1 MIRNVAFPYVKTK
14 DNNDGNLN
22 AKILRVHGQKV
33 AGHWLGP
40 VTRLGRLGLAEHPQ
54 SSWAQLEKKILKKI
68 SFKKYVIFRKYFI
81 AF

>member
-1 MIRNVAFPYVKTK
+1 MIRNVAFPYVETK
-14 DNNDGNLN
+14 DNNDGNLH

-54 SSWAQLEKKILKKI
+54 SSWA
-68 SFKKYVIFRKYFI
+68 
-81 AF
+81 